1 MDLVRRRTLR
11 ELAMRTTMAAVADA
25 LRISPSAVS
34 QQIAQLEDELQ
45 VELVER
51 RGRGVLLTPAGKRL
65 VAHVE
70 KLTATLEEA
79 KSDIAEMRSVV
90 AGELRVAAFP
100 SVASVLIPRA
110 IHALERRHPHL
121 TVVFDELE
129 PIDGLA
135 ALRSWQV
142 DIALI
147 DDLTLEGVL
156 PEAGIATHNIGIDEL
171 LVMLPR
177 GHMFA
182 SRKSLALAELREES
196 WALDTRGTY
205 QETIIRACAKAGFRP
220 RINGNCSGFPAI
232 AAMVGA
238 GCSVSVMPGLRVRS
252 NRGNFRVVR
261 LDPPITRTILVAH
274 HRGAQRNPAIAAFL
288 DEIKQTASSTSYDRQ
303 RHTATQASAAGRST
317 AGSGS
322 CSAG

>member
-1 MDLVRRRTLR
+1 MDFVRLRTLR
-11 ELAMRTTMAAVADA
+11 ELALRNTMAAVADA

-70 KLTATLEEA
+70 RLTGILEEA
-79 KSDIAEMRSVV
+79 KTDIAEMRSVV

-100 SVASVLIPRA
+100 SIASVVMPHT
-110 IHALERRHPHL
+110 IHALARQHPHL
-121 TVVFDELE
+121 SIVFDELE

-147 DDLTLEGVL
+147 DDLTLDGVL
-156 PEAGIATHNIGIDEL
+156 PEAEFETHRLGVDEL
-171 LVMLPR
+171 LVMLPKTHR
-177 GHMFA
+177 FVK
-182 SRKSLALAELREES
+182 RKSLALYELRDER

-205 QETIIRACAKAGFRP
+205 SETIIRACAKAGFRP
-220 RINGNCSGFPAI
+220 MVNGNCNGFPAI
-232 AAMVGA
+232 AAMVSA
-238 GCSVSVMPGLRVRS
+238 GCSVSVMPGLRVLS
-252 NRGNFRVVR
+252 NRGNFSIVR
-261 LDPPITRTILVAH
+261 LNPPIMRTIFVAH

-288 DEIKQTASSTSYDRQ
+288 IQIKQTANSTIS
-303 RHTATQASAAGRST
+303 
-317 AGSGS
+317 
-322 CSAG
+322 

>member
-1 MDLVRRRTLR
+1 
-11 ELAMRTTMAAVADA
+11 
-25 LRISPSAVS
+25 
-34 QQIAQLEDELQ
+34 
-45 VELVER
+45 
-51 RGRGVLLTPAGKRL
+51 
-65 VAHVE
+65 
-70 KLTATLEEA
+70 
-79 KSDIAEMRSVV
+79 
-90 AGELRVAAFP
+90 
-100 SVASVLIPRA
+100 
-110 IHALERRHPHL
+110 
-121 TVVFDELE
+121 LE

>member
-1 MDLVRRRTLR
+1 MDFVRLRTLR
-11 ELAMRTTMAAVADA
+11 ELALRNTMAAVADA

-51 RGRGVLLTPAGKRL
+51 RGRGVLLTPVGKRL
-65 VAHVE
+65 IAHVE
-70 KLTATLEEA
+70 RLTGILEEA
-79 KSDIAEMRSVV
+79 KTDIAEMRSVV

-100 SVASVLIPRA
+100 SIASVMMPRS
-110 IHALERRHPHL
+110 IHALERQHPHL
-121 TVVFDELE
+121 AIVLDELE

-147 DDLTLEGVL
+147 DDLTLDGVL
-156 PEAGIATHNIGIDEL
+156 PEAGIETHKLGVDEL
-171 LVMLPR
+171 LVMLPKTHR
-177 GHMFA
+177 FA
-182 SRKSLALAELREES
+182 KRKSVALQELSDEH

-205 QETIIRACAKAGFRP
+205 SETIIRACAKAGFRP
-220 RINGNCSGFPAI
+220 RVNGNCNGFPAI
-232 AAMVGA
+232 AAMVAA
-238 GCSVSVMPGLRVRS
+238 GCSVSVMPGLRVLS

-261 LDPPITRTILVAH
+261 LNPPIMRTIFAAH

-288 DEIKQTASSTSYDRQ
+288 GQIMQTAN
-303 RHTATQASAAGRST
+303 ATIS
-317 AGSGS
+317 
-322 CSAG
+322 

>member
-1 MDLVRRRTLR
+1 MDFVRLRTLR
-11 ELAMRTTMAAVADA
+11 ELSLRNTMAAVADA

-51 RGRGVLLTPAGKRL
+51 RGRGVLLTPVGKRL
-65 VAHVE
+65 IAHVE
-70 KLTATLEEA
+70 RLTGILEEA
-79 KSDIAEMRSVV
+79 KTDIAEMRSVV

-100 SVASVLIPRA
+100 SIASVMMPRT
-110 IHALERRHPHL
+110 IHALVRQHPHL
-121 TVVFDELE
+121 AIVFDELE

-147 DDLTLEGVL
+147 DDLTLNGVL
-156 PEAGIATHNIGIDEL
+156 PEAGIETHKLGVDEL
-171 LVMLPR
+171 LVMLPKTHR
-177 GHMFA
+177 FA
-182 SRKSLALAELREES
+182 KRKSVALQELSDEL

-205 QETIIRACAKAGFRP
+205 SETIIRACAKAGFRP
-220 RINGNCSGFPAI
+220 TVNGNCNGFPAI
-232 AAMVGA
+232 AAMVAA
-238 GCSVSVMPGLRVRS
+238 GCSVSVMPGLRVLS

-261 LDPPITRTILVAH
+261 LNPPIMRTIFVAH

-288 DEIKQTASSTSYDRQ
+288 AEIRQTANTTIS
-303 RHTATQASAAGRST
+303 
-317 AGSGS
+317 
-322 CSAG
+322 

>member
-1 MDLVRRRTLR
+1 MDFVRLRTLR
-11 ELAMRTTMAAVADA
+11 ELALRTTMAAVADA

-70 KLTATLEEA
+70 KLTAVLEEA
-79 KSDIAEMRSVV
+79 KTDIAEMKSVV

-100 SVASVLIPRA
+100 SVASMLIPRA
-110 IHALERRHPHL
+110 IHALERQHPHL
-121 TVVFDELE
+121 NIVFDELE

-156 PEAGIATHNIGIDEL
+156 PDAGIETHRLSVDEL

-177 GHMFA
+177 THRFA
-182 SRKSLALAELREES
+182 NRKFLALKELRDEY

-205 QETIIRACAKAGFRP
+205 SETIIRACAKAGFRP
-220 RINGNCSGFPAI
+220 MINGNCSGFPAI
-232 AAMVGA
+232 AAMVAA
-238 GCSVSVMPGLRVRS
+238 GCSVSVMPGLRVHS
-252 NRGNFRVVR
+252 NRGDFRVAR
-261 LDPPITRTILVAH
+261 LDPPIMRTILVAH
-274 HRGAQRNPAIAAFL
+274 HRGAQRNPAIAAFIAQ
-288 DEIKQTASSTSYDRQ
+288 IKQTADSTSYTKR
-303 RHTATQASAAGRST
+303 RHGPRFACST
-317 AGSGS
+317 NLPD
-322 CSAG
+322 